1 MGKRKASK
9 SLELILKPCGMLW
22 DKVLQLI
29 E

>member
-9 SLELILKPCGMLW
+9 SWELSLKLYGMLW